1 MNNQISPM
9 LLQKATRILNQYV
22 REDRDFLRLEQ
33 AKKALLRDLRK
44 RLEPE
49 DYRRLYE
56 IFEIMDRQLTI
67 ASSYLLQ
74 SSHYTQKP
82 SVFWRRAFVCNGN

>member
-56 IFEIMDRQLTI
+56 IVEIMDRQLTI

-74 SSHYTQKP
+74 SSQ
-82 SVFWRRAFVCNGN
+82 

>member
-1 MNNQISPM
+1 MYEVDPLNNQISPI

-33 AKKALLRDLRK
+33 SKKALLRDLRK
-44 RLEPE
+44 RLEPD

-56 IFEIMDRQLTI
+56 IVEIMDRQLTI

-74 SSHYTQKP
+74 SSQ
-82 SVFWRRAFVCNGN
+82 

>member
-1 MNNQISPM
+1 M
-9 LLQKATRILNQYV
+9 LSKKDFEKASMILNQVV
-22 REDRDFLRLEQ
+22 RKDPDFLRLEQ
-33 AKKALLRDLRK
+33 SKKALLRDLRK

-56 IFEIMDRQLTI
+56 IVEIMDRQLTI

-74 SSHYTQKP
+74 SSQ
-82 SVFWRRAFVCNGN
+82 

>member
-1 MNNQISPM
+1 MNNQISPI

-33 AKKALLRDLRK
+33 SKKALLRDLRK
-44 RLEPE
+44 RLAPE

-56 IFEIMDRQLTI
+56 IVEIMDRQLTI

-74 SSHYTQKP
+74 SSQ
-82 SVFWRRAFVCNGN
+82 

>member
-1 MNNQISPM
+1 M
-9 LLQKATRILNQYV
+9 LSK
-22 REDRDFLRLEQ
+22 RDFEKASMILDQVVRKDQEFICLEQ

-44 RLEPE
+44 HLEPE

-56 IFEIMDRQLTI
+56 IVEIMDRQLTI

-74 SSHYTQKP
+74 SSQ
-82 SVFWRRAFVCNGN
+82 

>member
-1 MNNQISPM
+1 MYDLIKESLILGGKRKM
-9 LLQKATRILNQYV
+9 LSKKDFEKASMILNQVV
-22 REDRDFLRLEQ
+22 RKDPDFLRLEQ
-33 AKKALLRDLRK
+33 SKKALLRDLRK

-56 IFEIMDRQLTI
+56 IVEIMDRQLTI

-74 SSHYTQKP
+74 SSQ
-82 SVFWRRAFVCNGN
+82 

>member
-1 MNNQISPM
+1 M
-9 LLQKATRILNQYV
+9 LSKKDFEKANMILNQVV
-22 REDRDFLRLEQ
+22 RRDPDFLRLEQ
-33 AKKALLRDLRK
+33 SKKALLRDLRK

-56 IFEIMDRQLTI
+56 IVEIMDRQLTI

-74 SSHYTQKP
+74 SS
-82 SVFWRRAFVCNGN
+82 

>member
-1 MNNQISPM
+1 M
-9 LLQKATRILNQYV
+9 LSKKDFEKANMILNQVV
-22 REDRDFLRLEQ
+22 RRDPDFLRLEQ
-33 AKKALLRDLRK
+33 SKKALLRDLRK

-56 IFEIMDRQLTI
+56 IVEIMDRQLTI

-74 SSHYTQKP
+74 SSQ
-82 SVFWRRAFVCNGN
+82 